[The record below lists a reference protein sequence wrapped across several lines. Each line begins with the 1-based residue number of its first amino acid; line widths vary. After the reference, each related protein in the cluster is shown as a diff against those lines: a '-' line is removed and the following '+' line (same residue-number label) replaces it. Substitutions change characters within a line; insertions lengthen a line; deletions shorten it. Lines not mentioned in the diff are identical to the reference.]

1 VLDGVLRWGLKE
13 VYAAQ
18 MKVMWTLKMWVQK
31 RRYLKIK
38 EGIKKLREDR
48 RKWEEN
54 RQPSFVEQ
62 MAAVI
67 EK

>member
-1 VLDGVLRWGLKE
+1 MLDGVLRWGLKE

-31 RRYLKIK
+31 RRYKKIR

-54 RQPSFVEQ
+54 RQPTFVEQ

>member
-1 VLDGVLRWGLKE
+1 VFDGVLRWGLKE
-13 VYAAQ
+13 IYAAQ

-31 RRYLKIK
+31 RRYLKIR

-54 RQPSFVEQ
+54 R
-62 MAAVI
+62 
-67 EK
+67 